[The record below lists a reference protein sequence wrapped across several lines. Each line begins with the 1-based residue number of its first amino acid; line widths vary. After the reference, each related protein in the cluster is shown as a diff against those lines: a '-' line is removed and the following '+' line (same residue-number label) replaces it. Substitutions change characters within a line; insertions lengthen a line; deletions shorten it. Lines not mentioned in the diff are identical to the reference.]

1 MTHDEPMVEAQ
12 LSCNEFASWI
22 TSQLDKLDVDL
33 EEWKNSDRTDTTL
46 YNRLQQTVE
55 HLSGTIDIYEQDCA
69 ELEYLESI
77 HDGELL
83 N

>member
-1 MTHDEPMVEAQ
+1 MHDEPMAEAQ

-22 TSQLDKLDVDL
+22 TNQLNQLDLDL
-33 EEWKNSDRTDTTL
+33 EEWKNGDRTYTTL
-46 YNRLQQTVE
+46 YIRLQKTIEHLYGTVE
-55 HLSGTIDIYEQDCA
+55 IYEQDCA

-77 HDGELL
+77 HAGELL

>member
-1 MTHDEPMVEAQ
+1 MSPKNKIK
-12 LSCNEFASWI
+12 LNLLRKK
-22 TSQLDKLDVDL
+22 LDKLDVDL

-46 YNRLQQTVE
+46 YNRLQKTIE
-55 HLSGTIDIYEQDCA
+55 HLSGTVEIYEQDCA

-77 HDGELL
+77 HAGELL

>member
-1 MTHDEPMVEAQ
+1 MHDEPMVEAQ

-22 TSQLDKLDVDL
+22 TNQLDQLDLDF
-33 EEWKNSDRTDTTL
+33 EEWKNGDRTDTTL
-46 YNRLQQTVE
+46 YKILQKTIE
-55 HLSGTIDIYEQDCA
+55 HLSGTVEIYEQDCA

-77 HDGELL
+77 HAGELL

>member
-1 MTHDEPMVEAQ
+1 MHDEPMVEAQ

-22 TSQLDKLDVDL
+22 TNQLDQLDLDL
-33 EEWKNSDRTDTTL
+33 EEWKKGDRTDTTL
-46 YNRLQQTVE
+46 YKRLQKTIE
-55 HLSGTIDIYEQDCA
+55 HLSGTVEIYEQDCA

-77 HDGELL
+77 HAGELL

>member
-1 MTHDEPMVEAQ
+1 MHDEAMVEAQ

-22 TSQLDKLDVDL
+22 TNQLDQLDLDL
-33 EEWKNSDRTDTTL
+33 EEWKNGDRTDTTL
-46 YNRLQQTVE
+46 YKRLQKTIE
-55 HLSGTIDIYEQDCA
+55 HLSGTVEIYEQDCA

-77 HDGELL
+77 HAGELL